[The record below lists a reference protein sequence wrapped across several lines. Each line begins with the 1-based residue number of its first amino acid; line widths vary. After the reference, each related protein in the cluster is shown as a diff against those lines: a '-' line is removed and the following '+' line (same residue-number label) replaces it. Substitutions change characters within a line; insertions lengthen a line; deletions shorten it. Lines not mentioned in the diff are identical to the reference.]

1 MRLMM
6 KGALTLV
13 LAGLVV
19 GAPMAMWAKRLAASM
34 LVSLSSGSAMP
45 VAVAAVATIGAALI
59 AAYVP
64 ARRASRVQPV
74 DALRHQ

>member
-1 MRLMM
+1 MM